1 MKRISKNVNTTN
13 RINKINMIKTPI
25 NGTSALKP
33 QTIEKTKTK
42 ALKRKY
48 IKPKANIVGMSTQ
61 QSPVMGCWNCGSD
74 GIHC

>member
-13 RINKINMIKTPI
+13 NISKINTIKTPI

-33 QTIEKTKTK
+33 QTSEKTKV
-42 ALKRKY
+42 LKRKY